1 MSPKCFLSAGII
13 VLYTIILLTNPGL
26 NTPQCSKISWR
37 DAAGPRKVANKY
49 TKIGCLFCT
58 SGVSD
63 QIRQQNLRSLSCAD
77 HALTLCSDISF
88 SPTAFYTWKP
98 LPIKHPWLKLLSWTF
113 LAFAAFC
120 SDFVKR
126 GEPQKLEALQKDLSE
141 QRDSVP
147 WGAKLRLQNQSENYV
162 TFWCFWL

>member
-1 MSPKCFLSAGII
+1 M
-13 VLYTIILLTNPGL
+13 LYTIILLTNPGL

-63 QIRQQNLRSLSCAD
+63 QMRQQNLRSLSCPD
-77 HALTLCSDISF
+77 HVLTLCSDISF
-88 SPTAFYTWKP
+88 SPTALYTWKP

-113 LAFAAFC
+113 LALLRFAQILSSGVNPKSSKLFRRTCQNNATQCHGAPNCAFRINRRTMLDFDIFDYNIRNC
-120 SDFVKR
+120 S
-126 GEPQKLEALQKDLSE
+126 S
-141 QRDSVP
+141 
-147 WGAKLRLQNQSENYV
+147 N
-162 TFWCFWL
+162 

>member
-63 QIRQQNLRSLSCAD
+63 QMRQQNLRSLVCWPCS
-77 HALTLCSDISF
+77 HFMFWHFFLTHSILYLEAAPHQASLTETPLMNKFGFCYVLLRFCQAGWTPKARSF
-88 SPTAFYTWKP
+88 LEGPVRTTRLSAMGRQTAP
-98 LPIKHPWLKLLSWTF
+98 SESI
-113 LAFAAFC
+113 
-120 SDFVKR
+120 
-126 GEPQKLEALQKDLSE
+126 GEP
-141 QRDSVP
+141 
-147 WGAKLRLQNQSENYV
+147 
-162 TFWCFWL
+162 C